1 MSTNRPMRRKD
12 REITDIVAI
21 TEIIDRM
28 DVIRVGFY
36 DGKEVYIV
44 PLSFG
49 YEQKDGRFTFYMH
62 GAKVGRKADLVRQQ
76 GKAGFELDCAV
87 ELVTAAEPCN
97 HSVLFNSIIGHGTIE
112 EISDADGKIAGL
124 KAIMKHNTGK
134 EDWTFPEKMLA
145 ATFVMKLTSD
155 WLTCK
160 VHE

>member
-1 MSTNRPMRRKD
+1 MSASRSMRRKD
-12 REITDIVAI
+12 REITDIAAI

-36 DGKEVYIV
+36 DGEEVYIV

-49 YEQKDGRFTFYMH
+49 YEQNDDRFTFYMH
-62 GAKVGRKADLVRQQ
+62 GARVGRKADLVRQN
-76 GKAGFELDCAV
+76 GKAGFELDGAV
-87 ELVTAAEPCN
+87 ELVTAAEPCD
-97 HSVLFNSIIGHGTIE
+97 HSVLFNSIIGHGVIE
-112 EISDADGKIAGL
+112 EITDTEEKIAGL

-134 EDWTFPEKMLA
+134 TDWSFPEKMLEV
-145 ATFVMKLTSD
+145 TFVMKLTAD

>member
-1 MSTNRPMRRKD
+1 MPTNRSMRRKD
-12 REITDIVAI
+12 REITDIAAI

-28 DVIRVGFY
+28 DVIRIGFY

-49 YEQKDGRFTFYMH
+49 YEHKDGRFTFYMH
-62 GAKVGRKADLVRQQ
+62 GAKIGRKADLVRQQ

-87 ELVTAAEPCN
+87 ELVTGAEACK
-97 HSVLFNSIIGHGTIE
+97 HSMLFNSIIGHGTIE
-112 EISDADGKIAGL
+112 EISDAEGKIAGL

-134 EDWTFPEKMLA
+134 EDWTFPEERLA
-145 ATFVMKLTSD
+145 ATFVMKLTAD

>member
-12 REITDIVAI
+12 REVTDIVAI

-76 GKAGFELDCAV
+76 GKAG
-87 ELVTAAEPCN
+87 
-97 HSVLFNSIIGHGTIE
+97 
-112 EISDADGKIAGL
+112 L